1 MNPLLATLLR
11 LPLHGLGLAVA
22 ALPREAELTLG
33 RALGRLALLIPLRWA
48 RVARENIDRCL
59 PELSEAER
67 AALLRAN
74 FEHYGVMVLELA
86 HLFAPIPG
94 HWRSY
99 AGRVARLEDFE
110 NWRRAHEK
118 GRGVLFCSTHHAN
131 WELMAAAGALG
142 GVPLT
147 IVTRRLKPQWLHDW
161 IVARRLETGV
171 KSAIQPRTMPA
182 VLKALKGGESAGFVM
197 DQYMLPP
204 MGGPLRFFGVLVET
218 ITAIAPLARRTG
230 AAIVPARTERGADG
244 VVRVRFEPAMP
255 LEGSDEQVNQRLA
268 SRVEAWIRENPSQWI
283 WGHRRFKGVDW
294 SDRAPSSLR
303 SHPA

>member
-1 MNPLLATLLR
+1 VNPLLATLLR

-22 ALPREAELTLG
+22 ALPRGVELTLG

-94 HWRSY
+94 HWRAY
-99 AGRVARLEDFE
+99 AARVTRLVGFE
-110 NWRRAHEK
+110 NWRRAHDK
-118 GRGVLFCSTHHAN
+118 GKGVLFCSTHHAN
-131 WELMAAAGALG
+131 WELMASGGALG

-161 IVARRLETGV
+161 MVARRLEAGAG
-171 KSAIQPRTMPA
+171 SAIQPRTMPA
-182 VLKALKGGESAGFVM
+182 VLKGLKNGESVGFVL
-197 DQYMLPP
+197 DQYMPPP
-204 MGGPLRFFGVLVET
+204 MGAPLRFFGVEVPT
-218 ITAIAPLARRTG
+218 VTAVAPLARRMG
-230 AAIVPARTERGADG
+230 AAIVPVRTERGEDG
-244 VVRVRFEPAMP
+244 LVRIVFEPEMP
-255 LEGSDEQVNQRLA
+255 LEGTDAEVNQRLA
-268 SRVEAWIRENPSQWI
+268 DRVERWIRDNPAQWI